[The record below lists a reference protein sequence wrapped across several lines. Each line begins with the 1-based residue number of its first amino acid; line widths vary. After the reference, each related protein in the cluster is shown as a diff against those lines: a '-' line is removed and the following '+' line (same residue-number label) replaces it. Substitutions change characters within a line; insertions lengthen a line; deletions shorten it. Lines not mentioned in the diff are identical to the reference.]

1 MSGIHF
7 FDFAAKPFDG
17 DPRQAHQFI
26 PFLQSQ
32 LGASKLSYILNVKD
46 YPTPQP
52 DEFLLILEQQHVSS
66 RKELIVKH
74 KSRQD
79 HYDKIL
85 MPLYLHR
92 LKSIDDNLS
101 DSEIRALRASVSG
114 WPEEY
119 SDDDSDGSDPSPDA

>member
-7 FDFAAKPFDG
+7 FDFATKPFDG

-52 DEFLLILEQQHVSS
+52 DEFLLILEQQHVST
-66 RKELIVKH
+66 RKELIARH
-74 KSRQD
+74 KTRQD
-79 HYDKIL
+79 HYDKIQ

-92 LKSIDDNLS
+92 LKSIDDDPEMS
-101 DSEIRALRASVSG
+101 AVDKEISRHAIPAPVAPIL
-114 WPEEY
+114 E
-119 SDDDSDGSDPSPDA
+119 D